1 MFMVL
6 YLTSGRVVTMKC
18 KSLSSVFLELYL
30 KDVDSTGTIIKPI
43 LHMRKLRFRFL
54 SVFSVLH
61 VVIPETGQK

>member
-1 MFMVL
+1 
-6 YLTSGRVVTMKC
+6 MKC